1 MSLATWIILAPL
13 LGGIAALGARRW
25 AGFVALAGS
34 AAGLVVALVGLRQV
48 SGGDRFEASL
58 PGLPG
63 MPVRLVLDPVS
74 ALVSTTVA
82 VVAPFV
88 LLYAIGYMAEDPHR
102 PRFFATMGCFVAAM
116 QALVL
121 AGDWLLLLVAW
132 ELIGAASYLLIGF
145 WTERL
150 ETGPAATRAFVV
162 TRAADIGLYV
172 GVFAIIA
179 ATGTSEISAST
190 AAVGGT
196 AATVAG
202 LGFLLAVVGK
212 SAQAPLQ
219 GWLLDAMA
227 GPTPV
232 SALLHAATLV
242 VAGVV
247 LMTRAFPFM
256 PPGLLLTVG
265 LVGGVSSVVTGLV
278 AVGQG
283 DFKRL
288 LAASTSSQLGLMFLA
303 LGVGS
308 VAAALLHL
316 VAHAAMKSAL
326 FLGAGVFQHAREA
339 TGFDELGGIGRRH
352 QASYTGI
359 VVAGLALAGVP
370 PLAGFWSKDAII
382 AATLE
387 SSWAVLLVPLAFG
400 GSLLTGV
407 YVARALRLLW
417 RGSRDAEEEHVAGL
431 TWMGAGLAGLAF
443 LAAVLGFGVDPVGR
457 LLGEHVPEDL
467 VSLVL
472 GLIAAG
478 AGLLVGWGIPARRLL
493 GPVHG
498 TAQDGFRLSGGLD
511 GLVVAPTVA
520 LARWSDALDRGIQAG
535 VLGLG
540 RAMLQVSRGSST
552 VDAGLH
558 RGIED
563 VGGAAI
569 TTAAATRTTD
579 ERGIDGLIERLVNGT
594 RRLGSEARQ
603 LQTGLVHRELL
614 LAVSGGAVIAILIV
628 LF

>member
-1 MSLATWIILAPL
+1 MSLWIVLAPL
-13 LGGIAALGARRW
+13 LGGLVALGVRRW
-25 AGFVALAGS
+25 AGFVTLLGS
-34 AAGLVVALVGLRQV
+34 VAGLVVALSGLRQV
-48 SGGDRFEASL
+48 YGGERFSETF

-63 MPVRLVLDPVS
+63 MPVRLMLDPTS

-82 VVAPFV
+82 TVATFV
-88 LLYAIGYMAEDPHR
+88 LLYAIGYMAEDPEQ

-132 ELIGAASYLLIGF
+132 ELIGVASYLLIGF
-145 WTERL
+145 WIERA

-179 ATGTSEISAST
+179 ATGTSEI
-190 AAVGGT
+190 AAAPAGLSGT

-202 LGFLLAVVGK
+202 LGFLLAMIGK

-219 GWLLDAMA
+219 GWLMDAMA

-247 LMTRAFPFM
+247 LMTRAFQFLPSE
-256 PPGLLLTVG
+256 LLLTIG
-265 LVGGVSSVVTGLV
+265 LVGGVSSVITGVIAV
-278 AVGQG
+278 AQG

-303 LGVGS
+303 LGAGS
-308 VAAALLHL
+308 VPAALLHL

-326 FLGAGVFQHAREA
+326 FLGAGIFQHAREA
-339 TGFDELGGIGRRH
+339 TGFAEIGGIGQRH
-352 QASYTGI
+352 KATFGGI
-359 VVAGLALAGVP
+359 AVTGLALAGVP

-382 AATLE
+382 AATLA
-387 SSWAVLLVPLAFG
+387 SSWPLLLVPLAFV

-417 RGSRDAEEEHVAGL
+417 RGSGAAAEEPVAGL
-431 TWMGAGLAGLAF
+431 IWMGAGLAVLAT
-443 LAAVLGFGVDPVGR
+443 LAAVLGFAVDPLSR
-457 LLGEHVPEDL
+457 LLGEHAPEDM

-472 GLIAAG
+472 GLLAAG
-478 AGLLVGWGIPARRLL
+478 TGLLLGWGVPARRLL
-493 GPVHG
+493 GSLHG
-498 TAQDGFRLSGGLD
+498 TAENGFRLSGGLD
-511 GLVVAPTVA
+511 GLVVAPVMA
-520 LARWSDALDRGIQAG
+520 LARWSDALDGRIQAG
-535 VLGLG
+535 VLRVGRVMLQAATGSFAVDRAVHRGVEGVG
-540 RAMLQVSRGSST
+540 RAA
-552 VDAGLH
+552 VDVA
-558 RGIED
+558 
-563 VGGAAI
+563 V
-569 TTAAATRTTD
+569 ATRITD
-579 ERGIDGLIERLVNGT
+579 ERGIDGLIGRLVNGT
-594 RRLGSEARQ
+594 RRLGGEARQ

-614 LAVSGGAVIAILIV
+614 LAVSGGALIAIFIV
-628 LF
+628 LL